1 MKYRLVENLP
11 LSLES
16 ARAIK
21 FAWIYLV
28 HNLVFYFHSLE
39 YVLIP
44 NVLSDDLEMYRAILG
59 RFKRANK
66 KSSLKQSLLK
76 AHSAQEK
83 NLGKDIDKL
92 AQKKTEKN
100 KEKINELMSRRQ
112 ELLLD
117 IDRLDTGLI
126 RELDEQIKEVGDL
139 KHAMTIDYLFTKIDR
154 TNLSFEVKGSIEDV
168 LPSRIRTIATTMNK
182 YAIND
187 RVKLGRRNPAE
198 THLQDYFNRKE
209 LLCVINRSQKNN
221 TNTIIQEKLYL
232 ARLLLTDM
240 LIDLDALMACF
251 EENRLYG
258 YDMKKRLT
266 KEGVYRWIEDSK
278 PFIHHDD
285 VVFKFLKYLGKIK
298 G

>member
-1 MKYRLVENLP
+1 M
-11 LSLES
+11 
-16 ARAIK
+16 
-21 FAWIYLV
+21 YLV
-28 HNLVFYFHSLE
+28 NNLVFYFHTLE

-44 NVLSDDLEMYRAILG
+44 NVLSDDPEMYRTVLS

-66 KSSLKQSLLK
+66 NSLRKQSLLK
-76 AHSAQEK
+76 DHSAQEK
-83 NLGKDIDKL
+83 RLGTDIEKL
-92 AQKKTEKN
+92 AQKKTGQN
-100 KEKINELMSRRQ
+100 KEKLNELMRRRQ

-117 IDRLDTGLI
+117 IDRLDMGLI
-126 RELDEQIKEVGDL
+126 RELDEQIEEVGDL

-168 LPSRIRTIATTMNK
+168 IPSRIRTITTAMNDHH
-182 YAIND
+182 IND
-187 RVKLGRRNPAE
+187 RVKLGRKNPDE
-198 THLQDYFNRKE
+198 TLLQDYFNRKE
-209 LLCVINRSQKNN
+209 LLCVINRSQQNN
-221 TNTIIQEKLYL
+221 ANTILQEKLFL

-240 LIDLDALMACF
+240 TIDPDALMARY

-266 KEGVYRWIEDSK
+266 KEGVFRWIEDSR

-285 VVFKFLKYLGKIK
+285 VVFNFLKCLGKIK